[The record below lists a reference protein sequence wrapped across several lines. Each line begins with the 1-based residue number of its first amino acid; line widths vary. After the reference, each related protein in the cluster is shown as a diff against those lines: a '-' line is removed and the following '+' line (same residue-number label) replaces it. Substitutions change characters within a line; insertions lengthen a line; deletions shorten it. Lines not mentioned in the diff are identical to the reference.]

1 MPPRQRK
8 AAAANGR
15 VAAAASAHTHTNG
28 HGKASASA
36 GKLTVSYHEAPVWM
50 QDNEY
55 IEGGYRRV
63 THNVIACLYSV
74 FGYLHNESMNIHTHL
89 WGTVTFLLLLGTVYI
104 PLSPHHA
111 TVIWYDVVGFVTF
124 LLSAIFCL
132 GCSTMYHTLQCH
144 SQEMSKRCHIM
155 DYIGIVVLIV
165 GSYYP
170 TVYYGFYCDPWPR
183 VGYVVVITI
192 AGGCKPLP
200 RPRNASLNTLTPRT
214 VAMYIVL
221 TPKYAQATWRWA
233 RTSVFLALGL
243 CAVVPVTHAMY
254 AYGYYRI
261 KHEMGLDWL
270 LASGALYVMG
280 ALIYGGRIPERFAPG
295 KFDIFFTSHQIF
307 HCFVVAAALCQYV
320 CVVVALN
327 HRHGVGLGKCPSP

>member
-1 MPPRQRK
+1 MPPRHRK
-8 AAAANGR
+8 AAVANGQ
-15 VAAAASAHTHTNG
+15 VAAAAEGNG
-28 HGKASASA
+28 HAKGNGKPAE
-36 GKLTVSYHEAPVWM
+36 KLTVSYDEAPGWM
-50 QDNEY
+50 QDNAF
-55 IEGGYRRV
+55 ILGGYRRV
-63 THNVIACLYSV
+63 NGDVQECLYSV

-89 WGTVTFLLLLGTVYI
+89 WGVLAFIVLLLTVYI
-104 PLSPHHA
+104 PLTPYHA
-111 TVIWYDVVGFVTF
+111 TVIWIDVVGFVIF

-132 GCSTMYHTLQCH
+132 GCSTTYHTLQCH

-170 TVYYGFYCDPWPR
+170 TVYYGFYCDPWPQ
-183 VGYVVVITI
+183 VGYIISITL
-192 AGGCKPLP
+192 AGGF
-200 RPRNASLNTLTPRT
+200 
-214 VAMYIVL
+214 AMYVVL
-221 TPKYAQATWRWA
+221 APKYAQSHYRWA

-243 CAVVPVTHAMY
+243 CAIVPVTHAMW

-280 ALIYGGRIPERFAPG
+280 ALIYAGRIPECFAPG

-327 HRHGVGLGKCPSP
+327 HRHGVGMGTCPLRT